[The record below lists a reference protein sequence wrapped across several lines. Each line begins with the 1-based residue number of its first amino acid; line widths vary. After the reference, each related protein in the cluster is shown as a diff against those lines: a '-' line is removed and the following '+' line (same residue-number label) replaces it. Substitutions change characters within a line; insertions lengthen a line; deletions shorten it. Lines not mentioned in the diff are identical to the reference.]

1 MSASVRMGEMHIS
14 SGSGEELVAIG
25 LGSCIGLALIDRAAG
40 VAGLAHVVLPESGGA
55 AGPPGKFADLAV
67 PELLNR
73 VQQAGARKE
82 RLEAVIVGGA
92 KMFALGAGMDIGA
105 RNEAAVR
112 EALGAHRLRV
122 RAAATGGNSG
132 RTMRVVGSS
141 VNVHEAGSKPVTL
154 FGDGAGGAG
163 SPSSGAGR
171 VGSGSTSLGA
181 GRLRAAGAE
190 A

>member
-1 MSASVRMGEMHIS
+1 MSASVRMGEMHVS

-55 AGPPGKFADLAV
+55 VGTPGKFADLAV
-67 PELLNR
+67 PALLSC

-112 EALGAHRLRV
+112 EALGSHRVRV
-122 RAAATGGNSG
+122 RAAATGGNCG
-132 RTMRVVGSS
+132 RTMRVSGDTVT
-141 VNVHEAGSKPVTL
+141 VHEAGSKPETL
-154 FGDGAGGAG
+154 FGDGPAGSGGARAG
-163 SPSSGAGR
+163 SLRTGR
-171 VGSGSTSLGA
+171 IRV
-181 GRLRAAGAE
+181 AGAE

>member
-154 FGDGAGGAG
+154 FGDGAQAVGG
-163 SPSSGAGR
+163 GR
-171 VGSGSTSLGA
+171 TGSGSTSLGA

>member
-1 MSASVRMGEMHIS
+1 MSASVRMGEMHVS
-14 SGSGEELVAIG
+14 TGSGEELVAIG

-40 VAGLAHVVLPESGGA
+40 VAGLAHVVLPESGGT
-55 AGPPGKFADLAV
+55 AGPAGKFADLAV
-67 PELLNR
+67 PELLSR
-73 VQQAGARKE
+73 VQRAGARKE
-82 RLEAVIVGGA
+82 RLEAVLVGGA

-112 EALGAHRLRV
+112 EALSSQRVRV

-132 RTMRVVGSS
+132 RTMRVADGT

-154 FGDGAGGAG
+154 FGDGSAGA
-163 SPSSGAGR
+163 AR
-171 VGSGSTSLGA
+171 TGSGSIGT
-181 GRLRAAGAE
+181 GRLRVAGAG